1 MKRETKLEG
10 PTASRVLRREKS
22 EVRMLTPSEIE
33 SLRRDKQQ
41 AAAKML
47 EAFSKLTPRD
57 K

>member
-1 MKRETKLEG
+1 MKRGTLEN
-10 PTASRVLRREKS
+10 PTAPRAHQRDKP
-22 EVRMLTPSEIE
+22 EVRMLTQSEIE